1 MAVFSLLELSLSC
14 AETECVVIAL
24 LSLACA
30 KTWTGLWTVDC
41 GLWTV
46 DCGLWTMDCGLW
58 TMDCGLWMCPRDD
71 LNSANAAKACPFLK
85 KTQTF

>member
-1 MAVFSLLELSLSC
+1 MWNSNFQQSKDNMTGTETLIFS
-14 AETECVVIAL
+14 
-24 LSLACA
+24 ACA

-58 TMDCGLWMCPRDD
+58 TMDCFLGDTD
-71 LNSANAAKACPFLK
+71 INSF
-85 KTQTF
+85 